1 MEKNGSDP
9 AAEFTPEVVPF
20 IGSLS
25 TPGLILV
32 SLVVAVLLFLGS
44 MLSVAH
50 VFMVD

>member
-9 AAEFTPEVVPF
+9 AVQFTPEVVPF

-25 TPGLILV
+25 TSGIAFV
-32 SLVVAVLLFLGS
+32 SLVAAAFLFLGS
-44 MLSVAH
+44 MLSIAH